1 MHDPTDDGTP
11 VEIGSRDYWFKVIE
25 MLQQNWALID
35 EVAGDGVVV
44 YFLNDASGV
53 FDEIPFATTAAAE
66 AALRKNGFGKY
77 YFDAEAQKFIAAP
90 EAPFRRTDHANGP
103 IYSSGRFW
111 ID

>member
-1 MHDPTDDGTP
+1 
-11 VEIGSRDYWFKVIE
+11 

-35 EVAGDGVVV
+35 EVADGGLVV

-66 AALRKNGFGKY
+66 AALRKNGFGKCY
-77 YFDAEAQKFIAAP
+77 PDAEARRVH
-90 EAPFRRTDHANGP
+90 RRTRGPRRTSHPSGP